1 MILDTCIVTVIIIII
16 IIIVT
21 IATAAPNNNNKI
33 ALAVWAIIDM
43 VLQLENTNCKMVA
56 VGSTCDHGPPSAS
69 LGHHYGRK
77 LTKLNILCLSQEKMW
92 TNQCMFIS
100 FETF

>member
-1 MILDTCIVTVIIIII
+1 MILDTCIVTVIIII

-56 VGSTCDHGPPSAS
+56 VGCTTSYHGPPSTS
-69 LGHHYGRK
+69 LGSK
-77 LTKLNILCLSQEKMW
+77 SPLWEK
-92 TNQCMFIS
+92 THQVKCPVPIRRRCR
-100 FETF
+100 